1 MRKRTS
7 LDALFPKTRQMVLA
21 TTLIDPSR
29 EWYLSDL
36 ARHLKLQPSSLQ
48 RELASLV
55 EAGILRRRIDGNRS
69 YYSAEP
75 DCPILGDLQG
85 LLVKTAGLKD
95 VLVHCLKPFQSVIEV
110 AFVYGSIARK
120 TEHATSD
127 IDLMVVGSLG
137 LSDIA
142 PLLTEAESRLLR
154 PINPTIY
161 QPEAFATKLG
171 MGHHFL
177 NTVMNG
183 EKLFVLGN
191 EDDLEATLKR
201 EKRSGAH
208 DEPAGA

>member
-1 MRKRTS
+1 
-7 LDALFPKTRQMVLA
+7 
-21 TTLIDPSR
+21 
-29 EWYLSDL
+29 
-36 ARHLKLQPSSLQ
+36 
-48 RELASLV
+48 
-55 EAGILRRRIDGNRS
+55 
-69 YYSAEP
+69 
-75 DCPILGDLQG
+75 
-85 LLVKTAGLKD
+85 
-95 VLVHCLKPFQSVIEV
+95 
-110 AFVYGSIARK
+110 
-120 TEHATSD
+120 
-127 IDLMVVGSLG
+127 MVVGSLG

>member
-55 EAGILRRRIDGNRS
+55 EVGILRRRIDGNRS
-69 YYSAEP
+69 YYSAET
-75 DCPILGDLQG
+75 DSPIFGDLQG
-85 LLVKTAGLKD
+85 LLLRTAGFKD
-95 VLVHCLKPFQSVIEV
+95 VLTKSLESFRGVIEV

-127 IDLMVVGSLG
+127 IDLMVVGNLG
-137 LSDIA
+137 LADLA
-142 PLLTEAESRLLR
+142 GVFKEAENQLLR
-154 PINPTIY
+154 AINPSVYKAREI
-161 QPEAFATKLG
+161 ARKLG
-171 MGHHFL
+171 LGHHFL
-177 NTVMNG
+177 NAVMNG
-183 EKLFVLGN
+183 EKLFILGN
-191 EDDLEATLKR
+191 ANDLEATLRR
-201 EKRSGAH
+201 EERTTAYDKQ
-208 DEPAGA
+208 AGA